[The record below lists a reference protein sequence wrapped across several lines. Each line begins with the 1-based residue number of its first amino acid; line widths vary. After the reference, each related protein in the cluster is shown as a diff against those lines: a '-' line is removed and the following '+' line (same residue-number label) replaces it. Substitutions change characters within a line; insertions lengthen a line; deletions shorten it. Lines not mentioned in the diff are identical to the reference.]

1 VVPIKPYVHITHERF
16 DEPVK
21 FFEALRSACDAGDAD
36 FIDGTA
42 FAPNA
47 LYLTRGRFT
56 DHAPYTSDY
65 GYRRIYYRSIGARDE
80 DYLTV
85 RDYIWRWDTDWFWCS
100 KNVYAQNPLVRMLL
114 GRQRLN
120 SITYQKIMRWN
131 ARWNLTGWLNRLRG
145 IHTESVIQDVDIPIE
160 HAAEFYDFFDR
171 EIGIRPVWICP
182 LREPGRAFTLYHLDP
197 GRWYINFGFWD
208 VIRTR
213 EAFPDGH
220 FNRMIERKVAELGG
234 AKSLYSSS
242 YYTEDEFWNLFDR
255 SAYQQ
260 LKSRY
265 DPEGDLKDIY
275 RKTVLGQ

>member
-1 VVPIKPYVHITHERF
+1 
-16 DEPVK
+16 
-21 FFEALRSACDAGDAD
+21 
-36 FIDGTA
+36 
-42 FAPNA
+42 
-47 LYLTRGRFT
+47 
-56 DHAPYTSDY
+56 
-65 GYRRIYYRSIGARDE
+65 
-80 DYLTV
+80 
-85 RDYIWRWDTDWFWCS
+85 
-100 KNVYAQNPLVRMLL
+100 MLL